1 MSPTNLPSTWTHQ
14 LGATGG
20 TGPIQIRLS
29 KELIVS
35 LKSIG
40 RIRQWRR
47 GQTVVHYGE
56 AVSHISICLSGQF
69 SVLLNSIDGHS
80 QLLRYMVEGEL
91 LASLRPLPGPP
102 SPRTWCVCKTARPS
116 TYLKQPSKSACGVTP
131 TLRSRLFRTS
141 PLASRNYSASWR
153 PTCCHPCVLGCI
165 RRCGVLLCTM
175 DGRSSTRLES
185 KSEPGRYRI
194 RRSCLAPKGACRSLN
209 EWRRDGLLQLGY
221 RSITLHKRFFEE

>member
-40 RIRQWRR
+40 RMRQWRR

-80 QLLRYMVEGEL
+80 QLLRYIVEGEL
-91 LASLRPLPGPP
+91 FGIPSAFARAPFPTDLVCVQDGSTLDIPKAAFEERLRRDPDFAIALIQNLSSRVSELFSLMEADLLPSLRARVYQALRRLAMHHG
-102 SPRTWCVCKTARPS
+102 RT
-116 TYLKQPSKSACGVTP
+116 KQAHDLNLNLSQGDIASAVH
-131 TLRSRLFRTS
+131 
-141 PLASRNYSASWR
+141 ASRQKVHEELKR
-153 PTCCHPCVLGCI
+153 
-165 RRCGVLLCTM
+165 M
-175 DGRSSTRLES
+175 E
-185 KSEPGRYRI
+185 
-194 RRSCLAPKGACRSLN
+194 
-209 EWRRDGLLQLGY
+209 RDGLLQLGY